1 MIKASLSSCL
11 LAAVF
16 FLAIHACKS
25 GSGIDTRGIARDPE
39 SINQGMA
46 IFNMQCSP
54 CHSFRQDGIGPQL
67 GGLTLERETE
77 WIKKFILNPAALFA
91 SGDVT
96 AKQLVEKYKVI
107 MPAFAL
113 KPEELDDLLAF
124 MHTHPKPSFAD
135 TSGLVALENPIP
147 DTIRHSDLVVDL
159 ELVTR
164 FPASSDSGK
173 LPLTRITKM
182 DPHPNTGESY
192 VLDLRG
198 KLYRLEKNKPV
209 VYMDMAKFRPKF
221 INQPGLA
228 TGFGSFAFHPEF
240 HHNGLLYTTH
250 TEPPGTATA
259 DFAFPDSIRVLL
271 QWVLMEWKTPA
282 PGEKEFRGSGR
293 ELFRVNMESGIHG
306 VQEIIFN
313 PLSKPGYED
322 YGMLYIGIG
331 DGGAV
336 EHGYPFIAH
345 NLKTVWGNIL
355 RIDPAGNNSRNG
367 KYGIPASNPFAKNP
381 DALGEIFATGFRNPH
396 RITWSRTGQMLVSN
410 VGHYNIESLNLVE
423 AGLDFGWPLTEG
435 RFLVN
440 AYADLKKV
448 YALPPDHG
456 MPLTYPVVAYDHDE
470 GKAITGGYE
479 YTGEAVPPLK
489 GKFLFGDIPTGRL
502 FYVNM
507 ADIQS
512 GSEATIKEWSVAHQG
527 KVQSLRELCGT
538 DRVDLHFGRDA
549 AGEIYIMTKPD
560 GKLYKLVK
568 AEEIN

>member
-1 MIKASLSSCL
+1 MLTGCL
-11 LAAVF
+11 LAGLSILSF
-16 FLAIHACKS
+16 PACKT
-25 GSGIDTRGIARDPE
+25 GSGVDTGGIATDPE
-39 SINQGMA
+39 SINRGMS

-67 GGLTLERETE
+67 GGLTLERETD
-77 WIKKFILNPAALFA
+77 WIKKIILNPAALVA
-91 SGDVT
+91 SGDAT
-96 AKQLVEKYKVI
+96 AKQLVDKYKVI
-107 MPAFAL
+107 MPAFPL
-113 KPEELDDLLAF
+113 KLEELDGLLAY
-124 MHTHPKPSFAD
+124 MHTHPKPSFVD
-135 TSGLVALENPIP
+135 TSGMVALENPIP
-147 DTIRHSDLVVDL
+147 DTIGHSGLVVDL
-159 ELVTR
+159 ELITR

-182 DPHPNTGESY
+182 DPHPNTGEAY

-240 HHNGLLYTTH
+240 NKNGLLYTTH
-250 TEPPGTATA
+250 TEPPGTAPA
-259 DFAFPDSIRVLL
+259 DFAFPDSIQVLL
-271 QWVLMEWKTPA
+271 QWVLMEWKTNT
-282 PGEKEFRGSGR
+282 PGAREFNGTAR

-313 PLSKPGYED
+313 PLSKPGDED
-322 YGMLYIGIG
+322 FGLLYIGIG
-331 DGGAV
+331 EGGAV
-336 EHGYPFIAH
+336 EHGFPFIAH
-345 NLKTVWGNIL
+345 NLKTVWGDVL

-367 KYGIPASNPFAKNP
+367 KYGIPSNNPFAKNP
-381 DALGEIFATGFRNPH
+381 DALGEIYALGFRNPH
-396 RITWSRTGQMLVSN
+396 RITWSRAGQMLVSN
-410 VGHYNIESLNLVE
+410 VGHYNIESLNLIQP
-423 AGLDFGWPLTEG
+423 GNDYGWPLTEG

-456 MPLTYPVVAYDHDE
+456 MKITYPVVAYDHDE

-479 YTGEAVPPLK
+479 YAGGAVPALN

-502 FYVNM
+502 FLVNM
-507 ADIQS
+507 EDIQP
-512 GSEATIKEWSVAHQG
+512 GREAVIKEWSVSFQG
-527 KVQSLRELCGT
+527 KVQTLRELCGT